1 MEEDQV
7 ESTDIS
13 FGDRI
18 DLSLSDRNDLISFR
32 TEEEKKTEKKIAEN
46 VVHIKSAE
54 QYENLARSYKKIDKR
69 RSEIYLLKSSQDRE
83 EIRNNLIS
91 IFGSKKKIVDNALE
105 VACNRL
111 KCQTAAI
118 FLLSSKNG
126 YLERVGIR
134 GIDID
139 GESINDDWFNEEA
152 YEIGGSLTGKAAEP
166 QPGSKYGKTCI
177 AYDLSSDELKNQDQ
191 YRKRIGEIKAVV
203 AIPLN
208 GRNKTYGVLRII
220 NKIGDNLFSEDDIA
234 SISFLAGAVAAA
246 ISNFHRDAQ
255 NNILRFLKDSV
266 IASDCRSFND
276 ALFYKKAFDFLIGS
290 ETAFKAAILR
300 VRNDNTGDMEVR
312 FAAYAVGISEKKD
325 NHPRRSDQGFVGL
338 AVGSH
343 KPQIVE
349 KITESGVVDKF
360 MNSEWVKENKFE
372 SFICFPLLHPETEE
386 VIGTLAL
393 FAGYESFEYE
403 FHSGTIAFLN
413 DVVSSLSMVVK
424 KEKVKKQLEDR
435 FSRLVMEW
443 RKEAGNLSSTSEAV
457 MHPAYQQIIGLGK
470 EAIPLLLKELNKHS
484 GRWFWA
490 LKTITGENPVSEDQ
504 RGKNQEM
511 INAWIDWGKK
521 RGYITEE

>member
-1 MEEDQV
+1 MEEEQA
-7 ESTDIS
+7 ES
-13 FGDRI
+13 I
-18 DLSLSDRNDLISFR
+18 DTSLGDRNDLISFR
-32 TEEEKKTEKKIAEN
+32 TEEEKQTEKKITEN
-46 VVHIKSAE
+46 VVHIKSVE
-54 QYENLARSYKKIDKR
+54 QYEKLARNFKKVDKR
-69 RSEIYLLKSSQDRE
+69 RSEIYLLKSLQDRE
-83 EIRNNLIS
+83 DYQDIRNNLIS
-91 IFGSKKKIVDNALE
+91 ITGSKKKIVDNALE

-126 YLERVGIR
+126 YLERAGIR
-134 GIDID
+134 GIDIN
-139 GESINDDWFNEEA
+139 GEAINDDWFDEEV
-152 YEIGGSLTGKAAEP
+152 YEIGGSLTGRAAEP

-191 YRKRIGEIKAVV
+191 YRERIGEIKVVV

-220 NKIGDNLFSEDDIA
+220 NKIGSDFFSENDIA

-255 NNILRFLKDSV
+255 NNILRFLKDSI
-266 IASDCRSFND
+266 IASDCRDFD
-276 ALFYKKAFDFLIGS
+276 YDFFYEKALDFLVGS

-300 VRNDNTGDMEVR
+300 VKNDNTGNMEVR
-312 FAAYAVGISEKKD
+312 IPAAYAAGISEKKD

-349 KITESGVVDKF
+349 KITESGVVEKF

-413 DVVSSLSMVVK
+413 DVASSLSMVVK
-424 KEKVKKQLEDR
+424 KEKVKKQVEDR
-435 FSRLVMEW
+435 FSSLVTEW
-443 RKEAGNLSSTSEAV
+443 RKEAGHLSSTSEAV
-457 MHPAYQQIIGLGK
+457 LHPAYQQIIGLGK

-490 LKTITGENPVSEDQ
+490 LKTITGENPVLEDQ